1 MNAHDPTSATDL
13 GLDGRVETGGEV
25 YSFPFFYFGYAYFY
39 FYFPAGGT

>member
-13 GLDGRVETGGEV
+13 GLDGSVETGGEV